1 MKAHRDNFTAI
12 SPPLYNIHI
21 DGTFA
26 RIAGDSAGSY
36 AELFPYVRE
45 LAALGLEVHPLI
57 AGYDCAYRPDLCSC
71 SVTNCCVRMPSA
83 HVAYGVCGVCTCGQ
97 ATQCTRTGGTRA
109 GPQKVH

>member
-57 AGYDCAYRPDLCSC
+57 AGYGYPAISAYPLALTCAP
-71 SVTNCCVRMPSA
+71 VR
-83 HVAYGVCGVCTCGQ
+83 
-97 ATQCTRTGGTRA
+97 
-109 GPQKVH
+109 